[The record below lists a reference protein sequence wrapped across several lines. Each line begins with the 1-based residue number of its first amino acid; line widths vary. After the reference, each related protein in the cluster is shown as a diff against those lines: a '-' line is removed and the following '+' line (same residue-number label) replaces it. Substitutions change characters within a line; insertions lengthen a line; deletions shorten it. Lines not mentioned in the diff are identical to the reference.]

1 MMHKFK
7 ITNVEGGT
15 AFLVQVKPEAESNRI
30 TGKDSDIIY
39 VDLTSPA
46 EMETVDQ
53 DLAALLS
60 KKLNIER
67 DKVAV
72 ASGNSLTK
80 KIVIIM
86 GMAPENIEQLLLA

>member
-1 MMHKFK
+1 
-7 ITNVEGGT
+7 
-15 AFLVQVKPEAESNRI
+15 LVQVNPEAESNRI

-46 EMETVDQ
+46 EMEAVDQ
-53 DLAALLS
+53 DLAVLLS